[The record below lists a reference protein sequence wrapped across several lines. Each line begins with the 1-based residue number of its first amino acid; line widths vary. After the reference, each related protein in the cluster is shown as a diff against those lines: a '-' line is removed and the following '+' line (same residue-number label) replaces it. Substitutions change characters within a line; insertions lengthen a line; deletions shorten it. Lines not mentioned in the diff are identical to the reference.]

1 MRDELVTDIS
11 AFERDELMPTLH
23 AAWAP
28 FAAAV
33 ATRRG
38 PFHTPSAATIG
49 DGAVARVRTVVLRGC
64 EISNWTLRFHTDRR
78 SAKFSELTA
87 NPSIA
92 LHVYSQ
98 PAKLQVRLEGRAR
111 LHCDDAFAEDAWAS
125 SRPTSRECYTQPSPP
140 GLSLAAP
147 EPDRAPLSRSAQEL
161 HTGREN
167 FCAVHV
173 EVHTLEWLYL
183 RAAGHRRARFTREAG
198 RAAEITATWL
208 AP

>member
-1 MRDELVTDIS
+1 MRDDVSTDVA
-11 AFERDELMPTLH
+11 AFERGDLMATLH

-38 PFHTPSAATIG
+38 PFHTPSVATVG
-49 DGAVARVRTVVLRGC
+49 DGQVARVRTVVLRDC
-64 EISNWTLRFHTDRR
+64 DTAAWTLRFHTDRR

-87 NPSIA
+87 NSSIA

-98 PAKLQVRLEGRAR
+98 PAKLQVRLEGRAH
-111 LHCDDAFAEDAWAS
+111 LHCDDALADGAWAGS
-125 SRPTSRECYTQPSPP
+125 LLTSRECYTQAAPP
-140 GLSLAAP
+140 GLEIAAP
-147 EPDRAPLSRSAQEL
+147 EPGRSPYGRTAEQLEI
-161 HTGREN
+161 GREN

-173 EVHTLEWLYL
+173 EVHALEWLYL
-183 RAAGHRRARFTREAG
+183 RAAGHRRARFTRDALSG
-198 RAAEITATWL
+198 VISAAWL